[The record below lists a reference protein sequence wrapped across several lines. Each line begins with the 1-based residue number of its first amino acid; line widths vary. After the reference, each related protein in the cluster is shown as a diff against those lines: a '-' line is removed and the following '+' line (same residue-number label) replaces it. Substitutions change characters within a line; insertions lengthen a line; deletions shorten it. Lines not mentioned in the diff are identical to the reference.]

1 MRERPLPRRPVGCT
15 TKVFSYPRLSL
26 LNRSW
31 GRVYFLFAFAAFF
44 TAAFAGRLFAAVF
57 FGGGP
62 LVFLTSLSGFAAGF
76 AAAAAFFDSAGVAR
90 WTSVKR
96 VWSPIV

>member
-1 MRERPLPRRPVGCT
+1 M
-15 TKVFSYPRLSL
+15 FSYPRLSL

-44 TAAFAGRLFAAVF
+44 TAAFTGRLFAVF

-62 LVFLTSLSGFAAGF
+62 LVFLTSLSGFAAGFAGF